1 MSYQKLQLEYDNIYS
16 YFKTTCEPF
25 DLLEWDGHILNV
37 WNKDEIVEVYK
48 YKDLKT
54 FGIFK
59 AR

>member
-1 MSYQKLQLEYDNIYS
+1 MSYRKLQLEYDNIYS

-25 DLLEWDGHILNV
+25 DLLEWNGHILNV
-37 WNKDEIVEVYK
+37 WNKDEIIEVYK

-59 AR
+59 TR